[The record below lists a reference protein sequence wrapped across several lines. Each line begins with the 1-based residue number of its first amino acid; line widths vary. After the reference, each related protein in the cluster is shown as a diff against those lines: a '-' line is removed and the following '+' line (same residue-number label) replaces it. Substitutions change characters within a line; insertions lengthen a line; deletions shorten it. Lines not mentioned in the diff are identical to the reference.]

1 MKGKLKVELLRTK
14 LLEKVEHHQ
23 KMERMARVWKQG
35 TISYHKAK
43 SEAFQEALA
52 LMEAKDK

>member
-1 MKGKLKVELLRTK
+1 VETLKVK
-14 LLEKVEHHQ
+14 LLERVEHHQ
-23 KMERMARVWKQG
+23 KMERLARVWKQG

-52 LMEAKDK
+52 ILETKNEGQ